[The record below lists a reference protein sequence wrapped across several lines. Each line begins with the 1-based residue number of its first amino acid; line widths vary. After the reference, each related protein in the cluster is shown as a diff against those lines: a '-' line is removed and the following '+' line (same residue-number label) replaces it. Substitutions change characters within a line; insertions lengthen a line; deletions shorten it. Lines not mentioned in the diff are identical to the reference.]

1 MLSQQDIAN
10 VLSGYDHLKIRVGA
24 IASHSALDI
33 FDGAIEEGFPT
44 VAYAQ
49 RGRELTY
56 GKYFASR
63 RASTGRVSRGIV
75 DRTLILD
82 RFDEIL
88 DEEFQH
94 RMRER
99 NVILIPNRSLT
110 SYVDLAAIESNL
122 RVPLFGSR
130 SMLRIE
136 DRGEEGD
143 YYDLLAKGGLPT
155 PERVEPKDIDQLC
168 IVKLHHAQK
177 PLERGFGITIGNALR
192 RILLTSIPGA
202 AITHVKIDGVQ
213 HEFSTLSGV
222 KEDVADIIMNLKNV
236 RFKLMDNN
244 PDKVNL
250 SIKGKHIFTANDIQK
265 ASDQFEILNPEQYI
279 SEINSKGKIDMELRI
294 GIGKGYVPSEEN
306 DLPNLTVGTLSID
319 SIFNPVTNASFS
331 VQPVPGAK
339 EPIEILKM
347 EVTTDGSITAKDAS
361 SYSATYL
368 REHLKFVEA
377 ISNPSV
383 LEISDGV
390 SEETIMLRKLLNS
403 TIDEMELSVRSFNCL
418 QAAGI
423 KYIHELV
430 NKEENQMLK
439 YKNFGR
445 KSLTELVEKLDSM
458 GLHFGM
464 EIEKILAEEG

>member
-1 MLSQQDIAN
+1 MASKSLELNIDFKSTSK
-10 VLSGYDHLKIRVGA
+10 SGNTGT
-24 IASHSALDI
+24 
-33 FDGAIEEGFPT
+33 FT
-44 VAYAQ
+44 VQ
-49 RGRELTY
+49 
-56 GKYFASR
+56 
-63 RASTGRVSRGIV
+63 
-75 DRTLILD
+75 
-82 RFDEIL
+82 
-88 DEEFQH
+88 
-94 RMRER
+94 
-99 NVILIPNRSLT
+99 
-110 SYVDLAAIESNL
+110 
-122 RVPLFGSR
+122 
-130 SMLRIE
+130 
-136 DRGEEGD
+136 
-143 YYDLLAKGGLPT
+143 
-155 PERVEPKDIDQLC
+155 
-168 IVKLHHAQK
+168 
-177 PLERGFGITIGNALR
+177 PLERGFGVTIGNALR
-192 RILLTSIPGA
+192 RVLLTSIPGA

-213 HEFSTLSGV
+213 HEFSTLIGV

-236 RFKLMDNN
+236 RFRLMDNN

-250 SIKGKHIFTANDIQK
+250 SLKGKHIFTANDIQK
-265 ASDQFEILNPEQYI
+265 ASDQFEILNPDEYI
-279 SEINSKGKIDMELRI
+279 SEINAKGKIELELRI

-319 SIFNPVTNASFS
+319 SIFNPVTNVSFNI
-331 VQPVPGAK
+331 QPVPGAK
-339 EPIEILKM
+339 DPIEILSMDIK
-347 EVTTDGSITAKDAS
+347 TDGSITAKDAA

-377 ISNPSV
+377 IANPSV

-423 KYIHELV
+423 KYIYELV

-464 EIEKILAEEG
+464 EIDKIMAEEG